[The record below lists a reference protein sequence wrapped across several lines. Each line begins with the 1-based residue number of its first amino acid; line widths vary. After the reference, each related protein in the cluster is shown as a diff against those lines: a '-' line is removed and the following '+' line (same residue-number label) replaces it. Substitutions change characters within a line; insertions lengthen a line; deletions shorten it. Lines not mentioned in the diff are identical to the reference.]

1 MCGLFGQ
8 LGAQLKEHSQNL
20 VLNALNERGPDG
32 RGIHIEQVDVPSD
45 LCLTFLHT
53 RLAIQD
59 LSSLGH
65 QPMGSPEGNLWLIFN
80 GEIYNQFQLRQELQQ
95 AGFCFRSTSDTEVL
109 LHGYRYWGNRL
120 WGKLNGIFAVAIW
133 DRLNAELILAR
144 DSCGVKPLLWQYCSA
159 ALTFA
164 SELSA
169 FEAAGLASRKQ
180 LSIEALQSFA
190 LWGAVEAPLTLLK
203 GVKVF
208 PAGHYVVCR
217 AGNEGLKV
225 LQPQPFT
232 APVSAP
238 APLADLLVQAVSRQ
252 AIGDRPVGL
261 FLSGG
266 LDSGLL
272 GALLRQQQQGPINS
286 LSVGFEE
293 LPGAVDE
300 SDQAAHTSGHL
311 GLNHQRV
318 VISAKDLEASFEP
331 FLAAIDQPS
340 IDGFNTFLVSQAAR
354 SIGMVVAFSGLGADE
369 LFYGYR
375 HMAWRSAYKR
385 LASRR
390 ISASGLN
397 PWLKNEL
404 LRAQLQTS
412 DQAANAQK
420 EECGRYLQNTL
431 LRDSDAVSMALGLE
445 LRVPFLDPDLIA
457 FAKGRSSAEHLSAGP
472 KTLLRAQA
480 ETLLPAEIL
489 RRPKLG
495 FNLPLASWLSS
506 DTRFAPTRLINQL
519 AQIEIPAHAI
529 WRSWF
534 LMQTSP
540 RRFAPYWR
548 WVVLSEWL
556 AMN

>member
-8 LGAQLKEHSQNL
+8 LGAQLKEHSQNF

-208 PAGHYVVCR
+208 PAVH
-217 AGNEGLKV
+217 
-225 LQPQPFT
+225 F
-232 APVSAP
+232 
-238 APLADLLVQAVSRQ
+238 
-252 AIGDRPVGL
+252 
-261 FLSGG
+261 
-266 LDSGLL
+266 
-272 GALLRQQQQGPINS
+272 
-286 LSVGFEE
+286 
-293 LPGAVDE
+293 
-300 SDQAAHTSGHL
+300 
-311 GLNHQRV
+311 
-318 VISAKDLEASFEP
+318 
-331 FLAAIDQPS
+331 
-340 IDGFNTFLVSQAAR
+340 
-354 SIGMVVAFSGLGADE
+354 
-369 LFYGYR
+369 
-375 HMAWRSAYKR
+375 
-385 LASRR
+385 
-390 ISASGLN
+390 
-397 PWLKNEL
+397 
-404 LRAQLQTS
+404 
-412 DQAANAQK
+412 
-420 EECGRYLQNTL
+420 
-431 LRDSDAVSMALGLE
+431 
-445 LRVPFLDPDLIA
+445 
-457 FAKGRSSAEHLSAGP
+457 
-472 KTLLRAQA
+472 
-480 ETLLPAEIL
+480 
-489 RRPKLG
+489 
-495 FNLPLASWLSS
+495 
-506 DTRFAPTRLINQL
+506 
-519 AQIEIPAHAI
+519 
-529 WRSWF
+529 
-534 LMQTSP
+534 
-540 RRFAPYWR
+540 
-548 WVVLSEWL
+548 
-556 AMN
+556 